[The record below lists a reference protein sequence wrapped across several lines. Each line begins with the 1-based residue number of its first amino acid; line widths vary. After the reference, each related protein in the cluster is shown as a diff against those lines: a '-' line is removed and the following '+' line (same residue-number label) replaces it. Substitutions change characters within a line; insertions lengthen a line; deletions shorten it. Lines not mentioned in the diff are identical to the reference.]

1 MISQVKIVVTMN
13 VNHYD
18 ELDLAAFKKEVFARI
33 DCLLDGKTSI
43 KGVSISS
50 VPKIEVEKEKD
61 DIH

>member
-1 MISQVKIVVTMN
+1 MTSQVKIVVTMN
-13 VNHYD
+13 VAHYD

-33 DCLLDGKTSI
+33 DSLLDGKTSI

-61 DIH
+61 DTH